1 MTKIWTGGSGLLLS
15 ATSTATST
23 ATIKLKSKAGDP
35 SYTSFWEFRG
45 ETYSNLDSFTYKKEL
60 PFTAEEYV
68 ETYYSAAS
76 SEIKNSLISELQS
89 YIEYPQYRN
98 VLNPSAESFFSQY
111 SNLSLAELRER
122 IISLDTSNPYLSRE
136 LISYAAWYE
145 GTIFYAPFISVKS
158 NNYWNQYYFPEAGK
172 SISYDLLFKEV
183 LNLTINITS
192 TPPIVEKSLMAIRY
206 NAQNEELF
214 PADQEG
220 PYRNPYIKKYI
231 KVSDSVIQVPSNSY
245 IRIQV
250 DLDTFGGE
258 RQIQTI
264 NNIISDSQLD
274 FTFKPKNTW
283 EFVGYGTDYSFTNF
297 SVLKSDSSGFYV
309 YQSPCDTGSNNLIY
323 KINTSN
329 PGSVNAL
336 YTKVFPT
343 NSELFMFRATYSG
356 KKYTFEIYR
365 TTDPKGQGNV
375 TKIYTKTITDS
386 VLTSN
391 IKSIGVPSLSYCKNG
406 NKYFIAAT
414 FRLTGTTSGT
424 YSQAIVAF
432 ELTEGS
438 SNITWIGNYNS
449 VSFGASGT
457 NSSSK
462 ASFRLIP
469 LIENNKKYIRAD
481 ISTSSS
487 SWYYTKCM
495 VNGVFQINSTTS
507 LTRVLTLTNSDFYQ
521 FDYALKAS
529 SIYINGH
536 SYFCY
541 QKDSSTNILCF
552 FNPNIPAFET
562 VSNSQIN
569 IDDTSN
575 SGEIVCNPYS
585 DIFYWQSKAVTP
597 FYSFTSG
604 KAVQCFNAN
613 YGESC
618 LKYDFGL
625 DDSRNMAYDNNY
637 VYILSKRTSN
647 SEIEV
652 YRLPK
657 TEFFNT
663 YFYNYNS

>member
-1 MTKIWTGGSGLLLS
+1 MGKIWTGASGLLLS
-15 ATSTATST
+15 DTST

-68 ETYYSAAS
+68 ETYYSEAS
-76 SEIKNSLISELQS
+76 SETKELLISGLQS
-89 YIEYPQYRN
+89 YITYPQYRN
-98 VLNPSAESFFSQY
+98 YSNPSVDEFFSRY
-111 SNLSLAELRER
+111 SNLSLTELREQ
-122 IISLDTSNPYLSRE
+122 IISLETSDPYLSRE

-158 NNYWNQYYFPEAGK
+158 NNYWDQYYFPEAGK
-172 SISYDLLFKEV
+172 SISYSLVFKEV

-192 TPPIVEKSLMAIRY
+192 TPPIVEKSLMGIQY
-206 NAQNEELF
+206 NIQNEELF
-214 PADQEG
+214 PTDPTFPG
-220 PYRNPYIKKYI
+220 YRNPYVKEYI
-231 KVSDSVIQVPSNSY
+231 IVSDNVIQVPSNSY
-245 IRIQV
+245 IKIQV
-250 DLDTFGGE
+250 DLNTFGGA
-258 RQIQTI
+258 RQVQTI
-264 NNIISDSQLD
+264 DNIISDSQLD
-274 FTFKPKNTW
+274 FTFEPKNTW
-283 EFVGYGTDYSFTNF
+283 EFVGYGTSYSFTNF
-297 SVLKSDSSGFYV
+297 SVLKSDSSGSYV
-309 YQSPCDTGSNNLIY
+309 YQSPCSTGRNNLIY
-323 KINTSN
+323 KIAASN
-329 PGSVNAL
+329 PGTVNAL

-343 NSELFMFRATYSG
+343 NSELFMFEATYSG
-356 KKYTFEIYR
+356 KNYTFEIYR
-365 TTDPKGQGNV
+365 TTDPKGQKNV
-375 TKIYTKTITDS
+375 TKIYTKTIADS

-391 IKSIGVPSLSYCKNG
+391 IKSISIPSLAYCKNG
-406 NKYFIAAT
+406 NTYFITVA

-449 VSFGASGT
+449 ASFGAST
-457 NSSSK
+457 IDSSRY

-481 ISTSSS
+481 ISNSSS
-487 SWYYTKCM
+487 TWYYTNCIIH
-495 VNGVFQINSTTS
+495 GVFQINSATS
-507 LTRVLTLTNSDFYQ
+507 LTQVLTLTNSDFYQ
-521 FDYALKAS
+521 FDYKLKAS

-541 QKDSSTNILCF
+541 QKQYNTNLLCF
-552 FNPNIPAFET
+552 FNPSTPAFET
-562 VSNSQIN
+562 VSDSQIN
-569 IDDTSN
+569 IDATDD

-585 DIFYWQSKAVTP
+585 DIFYWQSKVVTP

-604 KAVQCFNAN
+604 KAVQCFEAS
-613 YGESC
+613 YGKSC

-652 YRLPK
+652 YRLSK